1 MKTLKKN
8 LLFTVLGLFMAASAY
23 AQIEITPQAGYQIG
37 SKYSYNGGYM
47 KLKASPHF
55 GVTVDFDINPVGGQ
69 VEVIYAFQNADLN
82 IQDYFYFPYETF
94 ITKFAV
100 HHIQV
105 GFIQNF
111 QYDEPLRPYA
121 GMSAGLAIFNPEYIE
136 SNGLRPGY
144 DPSSTTKFE
153 FGFTGGV
160 KYFFTERI
168 GLRVQ
173 AQLLIPIEWGGVY
186 YGNGGSV
193 YTSGGSLLQLNFT
206 GGLIFRLG
214 E

>member
-1 MKTLKKN
+1 MKTIKKN
-8 LLFTVLGLFMAASAY
+8 LLLSVLGLFIAASAY
-23 AQIEITPQAGYQIG
+23 AQVEITPQAGYQVG
-37 SKYSYNGGYM
+37 SKYSYYDGYI
-47 KLKASPHF
+47 KLAASGNY

-69 VEVIYAFQNADLN
+69 VEIFYAFQNADLN
-82 IQDYFYFPYETF
+82 IKDYFYFPYETF
-94 ITKFAV
+94 ITEFDV
-100 HHIQV
+100 HHIQA

-111 QYDEPLRPYA
+111 NYDEDLRPFA
-121 GMSAGLAIFNPEYIE
+121 GMSAGVTVFNPGYIK
-136 SNGLRPGY
+136 SNGLQPDY
-144 DPSSTTKFE
+144 DPGSRTKFS

-168 GLRVQ
+168 GMRVQ

-186 YGNGGSV
+186 YGYGGSV

>member
-8 LLFTVLGLFMAASAY
+8 LLFTFLGIFMAASTY

-37 SKYSYNGGYM
+37 SKYNYYDGYM
-47 KLKASPHF
+47 KLKASGHF
-55 GVTVDFDINPVGGQ
+55 GVTVDFDINPIGGQ
-69 VEVIYAFQNADLN
+69 VEVIYAYQNADLN
-82 IQDYFYFPYETF
+82 IKDYFYFPFETF
-94 ITKFAV
+94 ITKFEV
-100 HHIQV
+100 HHIQA

-111 QYDEPLRPYA
+111 NYDEALRPYA
-121 GMSAGLAIFNPEYIE
+121 GMSAGISIFNPQYIE
-136 SNGLRPGY
+136 SDGLRPGY
-144 DPSSTTKFE
+144 DPANRTKFS

-168 GLRVQ
+168 GLRMQ

-186 YGNGGSV
+186 YGYGGSV